1 MSKRESNSATVN
13 MISCFASGGL
23 GVALDRKNHPSIGA
37 MLDRLKA
44 CPGMEYAAISW
55 HRHLCNAVSRQGE
68 ETVPWLTK

>member
-13 MISCFASGGL
+13 TISCFASGGL

-44 CPGMEYAAISW
+44 CPGMEYAAIS
-55 HRHLCNAVSRQGE
+55 
-68 ETVPWLTK
+68 